1 MSWYQTL
8 VLVVAG
14 LVTITTFIRLAL
26 WPVIR
31 EVRELM
37 QWWRKFQRD
46 WDGTPEE
53 AGRDAVPGV
62 MARLNMIDGE
72 LQRNGGES
80 VKDKVNQTH
89 RIVMTLEERVEVIE
103 ERQCVI
109 QREVE
114 SMRG

>member
-1 MSWYQTL
+1 MSWYQSL

-14 LVTITTFIRLAL
+14 LVTMITFVRLAL

-37 QWWRKFQRD
+37 TWWRKFQRD

-53 AGRDAVPGV
+53 AGRAAVPGV
-62 MARLNMIDGE
+62 MARLNAIDGE

-89 RIVMTLEERVEVIE
+89 RMVSTLFDRVEVIE
-103 ERQCVI
+103 DRQCVI

-114 SMRG
+114 AMRG

>member
-1 MSWYQTL
+1 MSWYQSL

-14 LVTITTFIRLAL
+14 LVTIITFVRLAL

-37 QWWRKFQRD
+37 TWWRKFQRD

-53 AGRDAVPGV
+53 AGRAAVPGV
-62 MARLNMIDGE
+62 MARLNAIDGE

-89 RIVMTLEERVEVIE
+89 RMVSTLFDRVEVIE
-103 ERQCVI
+103 DRQCVI

-114 SMRG
+114 AMRG